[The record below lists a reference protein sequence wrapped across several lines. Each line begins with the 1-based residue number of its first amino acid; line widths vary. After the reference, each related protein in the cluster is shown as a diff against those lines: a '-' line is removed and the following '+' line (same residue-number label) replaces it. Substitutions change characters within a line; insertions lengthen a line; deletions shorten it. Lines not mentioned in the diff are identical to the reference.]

1 MIQTIKSISL
11 ASRPKTLATSIA
23 PVIVGSAFAIS
34 DNNYD
39 LKIFMYTLFAA
50 ILIQVGTNFANDLYD
65 YIKGADN
72 DERVG
77 PLRTVQAKLISVRS
91 MKYLMIGAFSMAI
104 LCGIPLVIRG
114 GYPILIIG
122 LVSIASGYAYT
133 AGPYPLGYNGW
144 GDLFVFCFFGPI
156 AVCGTYF
163 LQTLSFSMEPMIAG
177 LILGC
182 LSVTLLC
189 VNNIRDAET
198 DKKVGKRTLA
208 VRISPQ
214 FVKIMFISLF
224 LLSYFFSIYLSSS
237 LNTKLFLILIT
248 LTIPLFFNL
257 SRDILNL
264 KSDKLNHLLGKVSS
278 YIIIYSLIITFC
290 ILL

>member
-11 ASRPKTLATSIA
+11 ASRPKTLTTSIA
-23 PVIVGSAFAIS
+23 PVIVGSAFAVS
-34 DNNYD
+34 DNYYD
-39 LKIFMYTLFAA
+39 LKIFLYTLFAA

-65 YIKGADN
+65 YLKGADN
-72 DERVG
+72 DDRVG
-77 PLRTVQAKLISVRS
+77 PVRAVQAKLISVQS
-91 MKYLMIGAFSMAI
+91 MKYLMIGTFFMAI

-122 LVSIASGYAYT
+122 LVSIISGYAYT

-163 LQTLSFSMEPMIAG
+163 LQTLSISTESIIAG
-177 LILGC
+177 SILGC

-189 VNNIRDAET
+189 VNNIREVDT
-198 DKKVGKRTLA
+198 DKKAGKRTLA

-214 FVKIMFISLF
+214 FVKIMFIGLF
-224 LLSYFFSIYLSSS
+224 LLSYLFSIYLSLS
-237 LNTKLFLILIT
+237 LNTKVFLILIA
-248 LTIPLFFNL
+248 LTTPLFFNL
-257 SRDILNL
+257 SRDILSL
-264 KSDKLNHLLGKVSS
+264 KSDKLNNLLGKVSS
-278 YIIIYSLIITFC
+278 YIIIYSLIITLC
-290 ILL
+290 VLV

>member
-11 ASRPKTLATSIA
+11 ASRPKTLTTSIA
-23 PVIVGSAFAIS
+23 PVIVGSAFAVS

-39 LKIFMYTLFAA
+39 LKIFLYTLFAA

-65 YIKGADN
+65 YLKGADN
-72 DERVG
+72 DDRVG
-77 PLRTVQAKLISVRS
+77 PVRAVQAKLISVQS
-91 MKYLMIGAFSMAI
+91 MKYLMIGTFFMAI

-122 LVSIASGYAYT
+122 LVSIISGYAYT

-163 LQTLSFSMEPMIAG
+163 LQTLSISTESIIAG
-177 LILGC
+177 SILGC

-189 VNNIRDAET
+189 VNNIRDVDT
-198 DKKVGKRTLA
+198 DKKAGKRTLA

-214 FVKIMFISLF
+214 FVKIMFIGLF
-224 LLSYFFSIYLSSS
+224 LLSYLFSIYLSLS
-237 LNTKLFLILIT
+237 LNTKVFLILIA
-248 LTIPLFFNL
+248 LTTPLFFNL
-257 SRDILNL
+257 SRDILSL
-264 KSDKLNHLLGKVSS
+264 KSDKLNNLLGKVSS
-278 YIIIYSLIITFC
+278 YIIIYSLIITLC
-290 ILL
+290 VLV